1 MTKKTNTKK
10 SKSKTK
16 PTKKTTKKNVLNKPT
31 KKTTKKNVLNKP
43 IKKITEKKP
52 KIIQQESLITQ
63 IITAPVQTP
72 TMIDPGFSKS
82 NWRNIFDICENAIR
96 IHRFNHQIRNVDVD
110 LRKALFDIERL
121 ARENGIID
129 DILFIIRSKQTLLD
143 KIKLI
148 KNYCLR
154 KI

>member
-1 MTKKTNTKK
+1 MKKKTNIKKSKPKTKPKNKTTKKTNNKNVLK
-10 SKSKTK
+10 K
-16 PTKKTTKKNVLNKPT
+16 PTKKTNKIKEKN
-31 KKTTKKNVLNKP
+31 
-43 IKKITEKKP
+43 P
-52 KIIQQESLITQ
+52 KIIKQESLITQ

-72 TMIDPGFSKS
+72 TMIDPGFSKG

-96 IHRFNHQIRNVDVD
+96 VHRFNHQFRNVDVD
-110 LRKALFDIERL
+110 LRKALFDIERI

-129 DILFIIRSKQTLLD
+129 DILFIIRSKQTLID
-143 KIKLI
+143 KVRLI